1 MKNDKKIIAKNP
13 VAYHNY
19 EIIDTIE
26 TGIVLYGTEIKSI
39 RNGKSNLKDSYA
51 IIRNGEVY
59 VINMFVSNYDKGNIY
74 NKSETRSRKLL
85 LHKNEIL
92 KLNND
97 VQLKGLTLI
106 PLKLYFN
113 GEHLKVLLGV
123 CKGKKLYDKRE
134 SIKERDIKRENEKA
148 NKYRY

>member
-1 MKNDKKIIAKNP
+1 MIKLEILNKQAKHD
-13 VAYHNY
+13 YFI
-19 EIIDTIE
+19 EDTIE
-26 TGIVLYGTEIKSI
+26 CGIALNGCEIKSI
-39 RNGKSNLKDSYA
+39 RAGKCNLKDSYA

>member
-1 MKNDKKIIAKNP
+1 MIKLEILNKQAKRD
-13 VAYHNY
+13 YFI
-19 EIIDTIE
+19 EDTIE
-26 TGIVLYGTEIKSI
+26 CGIALNGCEIKSI
-39 RNGKSNLKDSYA
+39 RAGKCNLKDSYA

-74 NKSETRSRKLL
+74 NESETRSRKLL

>member
-1 MKNDKKIIAKNP
+1 MIKLEILNKQAKHD
-13 VAYHNY
+13 YFI
-19 EIIDTIE
+19 EDTIE
-26 TGIVLYGTEIKSI
+26 CGIALNGCEIKSI
-39 RNGKSNLKDSYA
+39 RAGKCNLKDSYA

-74 NKSETRSRKLL
+74 NESETRSRKLL

>member
-1 MKNDKKIIAKNP
+1 MIKLEILNKQAKHD
-13 VAYHNY
+13 YFI
-19 EIIDTIE
+19 EDTIE
-26 TGIVLYGTEIKSI
+26 CGIALNGCEIKSI
-39 RNGKSNLKDSYA
+39 RAGKCNLKDSYA

-74 NKSETRSRKLL
+74 NESETRSRKLL

-134 SIKERDIKRENEKA
+134 SIKERDIKRENEK
-148 NKYRY
+148 NSKYRY

>member
-1 MKNDKKIIAKNP
+1 MIKLEILNKQAKHD
-13 VAYHNY
+13 YFI
-19 EIIDTIE
+19 EDTIE
-26 TGIVLYGTEIKSI
+26 CGIALNGCEIKSI
-39 RNGKSNLKDSYA
+39 RAGKCNLKDSYA

-74 NKSETRSRKLL
+74 NESETRSRKLL

-106 PLKLYFN
+106 PLKLYFK